1 MLKFH
6 MVPRLTKGAIMLKKA
21 FIFFIGFL
29 CAWIIFSMGI
39 KKGVCQVNTPSNI
52 YFSGD
57 STNIYFFDKDEF
69 KIYKYNTQGKLTRT
83 YTVKELGKDLLLK

>member
-1 MLKFH
+1 
-6 MVPRLTKGAIMLKKA
+6 MLKKIL
-21 FIFFIGFL
+21 IFSIGFL

-39 KKGVCQVNTPSNI
+39 KKGACQISIPPNI

-57 STNIYFFDKDEF
+57 STNLYFFDKDEV